1 MPCNGAATRHAD
13 RPQHMGVGLL
23 RSAAIDSEF
32 CRVLEDVRCPLGKVP
47 LESLRR
53 CRITSERRTVRCGV
67 AIVSLPAGA
76 NEPMT
81 CMDGTAAGLACL
93 NSFIVSGPTIAAGWV
108 ITNITIVAEA
118 LTPIKEQRAS

>member
-1 MPCNGAATRHAD
+1 MPRRQGAPGNR
-13 RPQHMGVGLL
+13 
-23 RSAAIDSEF
+23 
-32 CRVLEDVRCPLGKVP
+32 
-47 LESLRR
+47 LRR
-53 CRITSERRTVRCGV
+53 GRITSERRTVRCGV

-93 NSFIVSGPTIAAGWV
+93 NSFNVSGPTIAAGWV